1 MAVASVPWRTEAL
14 VYRSDLAARLPDGL
28 VMPAA
33 HGVFDLDE
41 GSASIWLEEVAEAPV
56 EVAWDLDRFR
66 LAAHLLGRLAASPG
80 VSELADVGR
89 DGWTV
94 CYNPGAYDPGANVRN
109 SIYKHL
115 AEDANYKYGS
125 TSYYNTGYATSKKAE
140 DVDLIIL
147 EGGVNDAWGAT
158 DGSGVYAPVGRMT
171 DSFDVK
177 DYDITTFAGGLEEL
191 FYYANEQFPNA
202 QIVYISMF
210 YMPKAPA
217 SINRVSDMEEY
228 YAEAEKICEKWGVAY
243 LDLYHNEELST
254 KLCVE
259 QESSNYLR
267 DPVHPNANG
276 YDVMTPYIAEFLES
290 LAK

>member
-1 MAVASVPWRTEAL
+1 
-14 VYRSDLAARLPDGL
+14 
-28 VMPAA
+28 
-33 HGVFDLDE
+33 
-41 GSASIWLEEVAEAPV
+41 
-56 EVAWDLDRFR
+56 
-66 LAAHLLGRLAASPG
+66 
-80 VSELADVGR
+80 
-89 DGWTV
+89 
-94 CYNPGAYDPGANVRN
+94 
-109 SIYKHL
+109 
-115 AEDANYKYGS
+115 
-125 TSYYNTGYATSKKAE
+125 
-140 DVDLIIL
+140 
-147 EGGVNDAWGAT
+147 
-158 DGSGVYAPVGRMT
+158 VYAPVGEMT